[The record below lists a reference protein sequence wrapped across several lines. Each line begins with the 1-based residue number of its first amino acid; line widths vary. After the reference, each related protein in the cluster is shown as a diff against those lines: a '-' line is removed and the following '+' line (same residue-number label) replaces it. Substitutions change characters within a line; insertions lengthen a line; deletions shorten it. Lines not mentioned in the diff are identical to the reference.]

1 MYTPLYSALLE
12 LKNKN
17 QLSFHMPGHFDGK
30 AMSGFGNLLEI
41 DTTEVPESD
50 NLFLPTGPIA
60 QAQAAAARFFGARE
74 TRFLVNGSSGGI
86 MSMVSAVVSEG
97 QKIICDRFC
106 HRSFISALITSGA
119 EPVWIYPEIIDGG
132 LMWGG
137 IDPDQLRA
145 AIEENPDA
153 VAVYLTSP
161 NYFGLSSDLQKIAE
175 ITHEHNMPLLV
186 DAAHGAHYG
195 LSPLL
200 PPSAAG
206 TGADMAVVS
215 AHKTL
220 PSVTQ
225 SSYLHING
233 DFPRLDQTLK
243 MYQTSSPSYILMS
256 SLDYAR
262 ALMERDGLRLWT
274 ELAENALKIFPEQI
288 NLLGKHS
295 KYKDPCR
302 LVLPTS
308 GNPFETAEIL
318 RLEYGISVECCY
330 GGGVVCIVNTAHSEA
345 DLMRLRSALEET
357 DRRLPHTEKAAL
369 APLKNKAV
377 LTPRQAF
384 FAPWEEVSLE
394 KAVQR
399 VCAREI
405 VIYPPGTAQLIPG
418 ELITAEAI
426 EEINRVAALGGE
438 VHGVK
443 NGKIAVT
450 AYDR

>member
-12 LKNKN
+12 LNNKN
-17 QLSFHMPGHFDGK
+17 QLSFHMPGHFDGR
-30 AMSGFGNLLEI
+30 AMYGFGNLLEI

-60 QAQAAAARFFGARE
+60 EAQAAAARFFGARE

-86 MSMVSAVVSEG
+86 MAMVTAVVSEG

-119 EPVWIYPEIIDGG
+119 EPVWLYPEIIDDG

-137 IDPDQLRA
+137 IDPAQLRRT
-145 AIEENPDA
+145 IEGNPDA
-153 VAVYLTSP
+153 AAVYLTSP
-161 NYFGLSSDLQKIAE
+161 NYFGLSGDLKKMADIA
-175 ITHEHNMPLLV
+175 HEHGLPLLV

-195 LSPLL
+195 LSPML
-200 PPSAAG
+200 PPSAIG
-206 TGADMAVVS
+206 SGADMAVVS

-233 DFPRLDQTLK
+233 NFPRLDQALK
-243 MYQTSSPSYILMS
+243 MYQTSSPSYILMA

-274 ELAENALKIFPEQI
+274 KLAENIAEIFPEQLNI
-288 NLLGKHS
+288 PYKHS
-295 KYKDPCR
+295 AHKDPCR
-302 LVLPTS
+302 LVLPTT
-308 GNPFETAEIL
+308 GNPFTAAEIL
-318 RLEYGISVECCY
+318 RLEYSISVECCY
-330 GGGVVCIVNTAHSEA
+330 GGGVVCIANTAHSAE
-345 DLMRLRSALEET
+345 DLLRLRSALEEVN
-357 DRRLPHTEKAAL
+357 RRLPHEGKAAL

-384 FAPWEEVSLE
+384 FAPCEEINI
-394 KAVQR
+394 KAAVGR
-399 VCAREI
+399 VCAREV
-405 VIYPPGTAQLIPG
+405 VIYPPGVAQLIPG
-418 ELITAEAI
+418 EVITAEAI
-426 EEINRVAALGGE
+426 EEIIRVTALGGE

-450 AYDR
+450 ACDQ